1 MANNQQLTLALRIRA
16 EMRDAQNALRRLEGE
31 VDQLGDSTRT
41 TARDA
46 DQLTAATQRIGGGMN
61 ALTASIRAAAVGLT
75 AFFGVREIIQ
85 ATDAWTNLQ
94 NRLRLITSDSA
105 ALAIATGDVYR
116 IAQLTSSELDSTATV
131 YQRFGQNADRL
142 GISQKQ
148 VASLT
153 ETVAKAIAISGVN
166 AASAEAS
173 LTQFGQAIGSGVLRG
188 DEFNSVAEQTPALMK
203 AIADGLGVTTTEL
216 RNMAAAGELTADVL
230 VDALTSAAGSVNDQF
245 ATRIKTASAAIQELE
260 NSFTRLVG
268 EFTNGQGAGEALA
281 GAISGVASVLDGLS
295 DNAELLGT
303 ALDAVMVTA
312 AGRAVAAI
320 TDLTSK
326 KLSDA
331 AASKAAAVA
340 AAQKATAD
348 EGVAVAAQRAAALEL
363 QRAKAAVASAESE
376 VAASRARQAAAL
388 QNLRDVQAAL
398 VAERGLEQARLQ
410 AQITDVGRQQSIA
423 RLAELR
429 LAEAA
434 IIKQVQAAE
443 AALASTTVASSAA
456 ATAAYQRRT
465 AAVAAAA
472 TTQQALT
479 VATNNANVASAAAA
493 TASSLL
499 ARGLGTVTAVGGR
512 LLAFLG
518 GPIGVISMIAIA
530 ATAFIDFGGDAE
542 AGMDR
547 AANATETA
555 SVRIR
560 NATRNIIQSLNL
572 GDLKTANYDQIGQSI
587 EQIKRQLA
595 EAEQVQQRAE
605 ALQDSD
611 VPAVPGMDLPS
622 LDEANEKVQALTGAL
637 RQLEAQQG
645 SDRFKN
651 VREGN
656 KYLENLERQNER
668 LQNLSATEEAMNYL
682 RKEGID
688 ATSALGKRILEQAS
702 ANQKLDAANKAE
714 AESKREAEAAARK
727 GLQTSEQLRK
737 SQESYVDQ
745 LEKQAAI
752 LGLNSAEVRAY
763 ELAEKG
769 LTGAL
774 KARADAALAAID
786 ADEKKRQAETN
797 ARTNADLEAEFLH
810 ASGRNVDAGLLEI
823 RAKFDAMRQ
832 DFEKSG
838 NDAGL
843 AWIDKLVPV
852 AEAKV
857 RLDDVKQRMDDLLAE
872 QQRTEAS
879 VNVQQDSGVINE
891 MDARQRILDIHRA
904 TFEKLQQIRPVLE
917 QMARQPGE
925 VGRAAAQ
932 ALAEL
937 DGEAQRLQATTT
949 LLQTTLR
956 DGLTTGFTDAL
967 KGLAKGTMDLR
978 DAIGALAE
986 GVANALVDMASQNLA
1001 QSLSSGIMGMFGGEQ
1016 QGASL
1021 TTGAAAVSGS
1031 AAQLTMAGGTL
1042 LTGASAISAAATALA
1057 AANGSQAGGAAAGA
1071 AGGMQGIADDFG
1083 AAFGLPSMAGGG
1095 AAQASADAISS
1106 ASTQGAAA
1114 MGEAITSASS
1124 QGSGIFGSAL
1134 SGIFSG
1140 GADMFGTLFSSLFG
1154 GLGGGAAGGAGGFSS
1169 LFGLGMAAF
1178 AGGGQVRGPGTPTS
1192 DSVPIWASDT
1202 EFVTRGAV
1210 VRQPGALGFLHD
1222 FNARGMQALT
1232 EWAWRMA
1239 PRHSTG
1245 GPVGM
1250 PAPVLPAP
1258 IGGGATLPEPAASM
1272 SATLKN
1278 SQNFYLVDDENR
1290 IQDLA
1295 YSDAG
1300 IEKMLVRISR
1310 DPARFRS
1317 AIRLE

>member
-16 EMRDAQNALRRLEGE
+16 ELRDAQDALRRLDGN
-31 VDQLGDSTRT
+31 VDQLGDSTREA
-41 TARDA
+41 ARDA

-61 ALTASIRAAAVGLT
+61 ALTASIKAAAIGLT

-94 NRLRLITSDSA
+94 NRLRLVTTGQAELAAVTS
-105 ALAIATGDVYR
+105 DVYR
-116 IAQLTSSELDSTATV
+116 IAQLTSSALDSTATV

-142 GISQKQ
+142 GISQRQ
-148 VASLT
+148 VAGLT
-153 ETVAKAIAISGVN
+153 ETVAKSIAISG
-166 AASAEAS
+166 ASAESAEAA
-173 LTQFGQAIGSGVLRG
+173 LVQFGQALASGVFRG
-188 DEFNSVAEQTPALMK
+188 EEFNSVSEQAPALLK
-203 AIADGLGVTTTEL
+203 AIADGLSVNIGEL
-216 RNMAAAGELTADVL
+216 RKMANEGQLTGDVL
-230 VDALTSAAGSVNDQF
+230 VDALTNAAASVNDQF
-245 ATRIKTASAAIQELE
+245 ATRIKTVSMAVQELE
-260 NSFTRLVG
+260 NAFTRLVG

-281 GAISGVASVLDGLS
+281 GAISGVANVLDGLS
-295 DNAELLGT
+295 NNAELLGT

-320 TDLTSK
+320 TGLTATWIAN
-326 KLSDA
+326 A

-348 EGVAVAAQRAAALEL
+348 EGAAVAAQRAAVQEL
-363 QRAKAAVASAESE
+363 ARAKAAVASAESE
-376 VAASRARQAAAL
+376 VAASRVRQAAAL

-429 LAEAA
+429 LSEAA

-443 AALASTTVASSAA
+443 ATLASTTVASSAA

-472 TTQQALT
+472 SAQQALT
-479 VATNNANVASAAAA
+479 VATNSANVASAAAA
-493 TASSLL
+493 TASSFL
-499 ARGLGTVTAVGGR
+499 ARGMGTVTAVGGR
-512 LLAFLG
+512 LLGFLG
-518 GPIGVISMIAIA
+518 GPVGVISMIAIA
-530 ATAFIDFGGDAE
+530 ATAFLDFGGDAE
-542 AGMDR
+542 SGMDR

-572 GDLKTANYDQIGQSI
+572 GDIKTANYDQIGQSI

-595 EAEQVQQRAE
+595 DAEAVQQRAE

-622 LDEANEKVQALTGAL
+622 LDDANEKVQALTGAL

-656 KYLENLERQNER
+656 QYLDNLQRQNER

-688 ATSALGKRILEQAS
+688 ATSALGKKILDQAS

-714 AESKREAEAAARK
+714 AESKRDAEAAARK

-737 SQESYVDQ
+737 SQDSYVTQ
-745 LEKQAAI
+745 LERQAAL
-752 LGLNSAEVRAY
+752 LGMNSAEVRAY

-774 KARADAALAAID
+774 KARAEAALAAID
-786 ADEKKRQAETN
+786 ADEKKRQAEAN
-797 ARTNADLEAEFLH
+797 ARQNVDLQAEYLR
-810 ASGRNVDAGLLEI
+810 ASGNNVDAGLLEI

-832 DFEKSG
+832 DFEKAG

-857 RLDDVKQRMDDLLAE
+857 RLDDVKQQLDDLQAE
-872 QQRTEAS
+872 QQRAESS
-879 VNVQQDSGVINE
+879 VNVQQDAGVINE
-891 MDARQRILDIHRA
+891 MEARQRILEIHRA
-904 TFEKLQQIRPVLE
+904 TYEKLQQIRPVLE

-925 VGRAAAQ
+925 VGQAAAQ
-932 ALAEL
+932 ALAAL

-949 LLQTTLR
+949 QLQTTLR
-956 DGLTTGFTDAL
+956 DGLTTGFTDAI

-986 GVANALVDMASQNLA
+986 GVANALLDMAAQNLA
-1001 QSLSSGIMGMFGGEQ
+1001 QSLAGGIMGLFGGGD

-1021 TTGAAAVSGS
+1021 TSGAVAVSGS
-1031 AAQLTMAGGTL
+1031 AMQLSVAGGTL
-1042 LTGASAISAAATALA
+1042 LTGAAAIEAAAISLA
-1057 AANGSQAGGAAAGA
+1057 AANAGGAVGGSGAGA
-1071 AGGMQGIADDFG
+1071 KTG
-1083 AAFGLPSMAGGG
+1083 AGGG
-1095 AAQASADAISS
+1095 WFSL
-1106 ASTQGAAA
+1106 
-1114 MGEAITSASS
+1114 ASS
-1124 QGSGIFGSAL
+1124 FA
-1134 SGIFSG
+1134 
-1140 GADMFGTLFSSLFG
+1140 SSYY
-1154 GLGGGAAGGAGGFSS
+1154 GGGFATGGHI
-1169 LFGLGMAAF
+1169 
-1178 AGGGQVRGPGTPTS
+1178 VGPGTDTS
-1192 DSVPIWASDT
+1192 DSIRADLSNW
-1202 EFVTRGAV
+1202 EYVTRAAV
-1210 VRQPGALGFLHD
+1210 VRQPGALPFLHD
-1222 FNARGMQALT
+1222 FNARGMAALDD
-1232 EWAWRMA
+1232 WASRVGHA
-1239 PRHSTG
+1239 TG
-1245 GPVGM
+1245 GLAGT
-1250 PAPVLPAP
+1250 PAPSLPAP
-1258 IGGGATLPEPAASM
+1258 IGAGAPSPEASAM
-1272 SATLKN
+1272 LSATLKN
-1278 SQNFYLVDDENR
+1278 SQNFYLVDDPNR
-1290 IQDLA
+1290 ISDA
-1295 YSDAG
+1295 AFSDAG
-1300 IEKMLVRISR
+1300 IDKMLVRISR
-1310 DPARFRS
+1310 DPARFRQV
-1317 AIRLE
+1317 LKLG